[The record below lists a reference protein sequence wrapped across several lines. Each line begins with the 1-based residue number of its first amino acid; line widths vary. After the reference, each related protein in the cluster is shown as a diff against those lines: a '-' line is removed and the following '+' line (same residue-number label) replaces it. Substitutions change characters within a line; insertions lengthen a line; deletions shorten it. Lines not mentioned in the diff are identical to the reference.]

1 MSIIQVNFLSDIPV
15 SLHQNI
21 LHKSIIIIMY
31 TTNHAHINSL
41 LKCRNTIMQTTLT
54 KMLLYFP
61 VMLTIL
67 TDDEYFTTES
77 VLGIQQA
84 VKQSA

>member
-1 MSIIQVNFLSDIPV
+1 
-15 SLHQNI
+15 
-21 LHKSIIIIMY
+21 
-31 TTNHAHINSL
+31 
-41 LKCRNTIMQTTLT
+41 MQTTLT